1 MPVPAEFILPQA
13 LFVEKNAALWYNN
26 GITCK
31 YGGVGLKRNK
41 LLYVLFIVLLCIIF
55 AACGKSQPAPEA
67 TPVPTAAP
75 TPQPTPEPT
84 PYISPDADKIKISEL
99 MVKNDATLLDSDGEF
114 SDWFELVNT
123 SDSPVSLAG
132 WRVSDGEDKSVWSFP
147 DVTIDA
153 GGYLLVFASSKE
165 SAGTELHASFSL
177 SEDETLYLYA
187 PENYLA
193 DSAPNVST
201 MADHSSVRCAD
212 GSFEDCIW
220 PTPGYSND
228 AEGYE
233 LFCAAHTATSP
244 LVINEVMVYN
254 DSYNRQ
260 PDGEYYD
267 WVELKNISEEP
278 IMLAE
283 YYLSDDKDNP
293 MLWRLPERY
302 LDPGALLV
310 VHCSGN
316 SDLSTSDTVHS
327 NFSLNSTSER
337 LYLTSAAQQRVTDYV
352 WLHDIFKDWTV
363 GRMDGQSGFFYLS
376 SPSPWSG
383 NRGNAYRYISDQP
396 VSLGED
402 GVYNDVTG
410 VSVELEGSGRI
421 FYTTDGSRPD
431 ESSAEYTEPI
441 TLDKTTVIRAI
452 NVQDGAAPSRA
463 ITLSYIINENHT
475 LPVLSLS
482 TDSPSTFSGIY
493 YGKRKYYEIPANI
506 SYFEDGSS
514 FNIDCGLKMKGW
526 TSLENP
532 KKSMGV
538 SFRGCYGD
546 DMLDYDIFGS
556 DVTEFSSL
564 SIRAGQDYPL
574 AIIRNELF
582 QELCLEMGDNVP
594 TQNSKYC
601 ILYLNGSYYGIYCL
615 KEDFSKQY
623 YASHKGV
630 NKSDVTMLKSPVA
643 LSSAVYQ
650 EVYQFCR
657 DNDMSLDENYDHICS
672 VLDIDNVVDWFLIEG
687 YTANSDVNG
696 NMRYF
701 KLNDGGKW
709 QIAFYDLDWT
719 FNYASNCFTN
729 ITDSNREVQVSQ
741 LINRLLTN
749 ARFRE
754 QLLSRYSELVS
765 TTLSNEHVLAKID
778 ELQAL
783 LEPEVQRE
791 RDQWGSDVDG
801 WHYRLDELRSFITNN
816 DYANYSANKLCSM
829 LGASAEQKMQ
839 YFGIG

>member
-1 MPVPAEFILPQA
+1 M
-13 LFVEKNAALWYNN
+13 
-26 GITCK
+26 
-31 YGGVGLKRNK
+31 KRNK
-41 LLYVLFIVLLCIIF
+41 LLSVLFIVLLCIIF

-132 WRVSDGEDKSVWSFP
+132 WRVSDGEDKSGWSFP

-201 MADHSSVRCAD
+201 MADHSSVRRAD

-228 AEGYE
+228 VDGYE

-267 WVELKNISEEP
+267 WVELKNVSEEP

-402 GVYNDVTG
+402 GIYNDVTG
-410 VSVELEGSGRI
+410 VSVALEGSSRI

-431 ESSAEYTEPI
+431 ESSSEYTEPI

-657 DNDMSLDENYDHICS
+657 ANDMSLDENYDHICS

-783 LEPEVQRE
+783 LEPEVPRE

-816 DYANYSANKLCSM
+816 DYANYSANKLCSL

>member
-1 MPVPAEFILPQA
+1 M
-13 LFVEKNAALWYNN
+13 
-26 GITCK
+26 
-31 YGGVGLKRNK
+31 KRNK
-41 LLYVLFIVLLCIIF
+41 LLSVLFIVLLCIIF
-55 AACGKSQPAPEA
+55 AACGKSQPAPAA
-67 TPVPTAAP
+67 TPVSTAAP

-132 WRVSDGEDKSVWSFP
+132 WRVSDGEDKSGWSFP

-201 MADHSSVRCAD
+201 MADHSSVRRAD

-267 WVELKNISEEP
+267 WVELKNVSEEP

-402 GVYNDVTG
+402 GIYNDVTS

-493 YGKRKYYEIPANI
+493 YNKRKYYEIPANI

-783 LEPEVQRE
+783 LEPEVPRE

-829 LGASAEQKMQ
+829 LGASSEQKMQ

>member
-1 MPVPAEFILPQA
+1 M
-13 LFVEKNAALWYNN
+13 
-26 GITCK
+26 
-31 YGGVGLKRNK
+31 KRNK
-41 LLYVLFIVLLCIIF
+41 LLSVLFIVLLCIIF

-132 WRVSDGEDKSVWSFP
+132 WRVSDGEDKSGWSFP

-201 MADHSSVRCAD
+201 MADHSSVRRAD

-267 WVELKNISEEP
+267 WVELKNVSEEP

-293 MLWRLPERY
+293 MLWRMPERY

-402 GVYNDVTG
+402 GIYNDVTS

-493 YGKRKYYEIPANI
+493 YNKRKYYEIPANI

-650 EVYQFCR
+650 EVFQFCR

-783 LEPEVQRE
+783 LEPEVPRE

-839 YFGIG
+839 YFGIS

>member
-1 MPVPAEFILPQA
+1 M
-13 LFVEKNAALWYNN
+13 
-26 GITCK
+26 
-31 YGGVGLKRNK
+31 KRNK
-41 LLYVLFIVLLCIIF
+41 LLSVLFIVLLCIIF

-114 SDWFELVNT
+114 YDWFELVNT

-132 WRVSDGEDKSVWSFP
+132 WRVSDGEDKSGWSFP

-201 MADHSSVRCAD
+201 MSDHSSVRRAD

-267 WVELKNISEEP
+267 WVELKNVSEEP

-402 GVYNDVTG
+402 GIYNDVTS

-463 ITLSYIINENHT
+463 VTLSYIINENHT

-493 YGKRKYYEIPANI
+493 YNKRKYYEIPANI

-623 YASHKGV
+623 YASHNGV
-630 NKSDVTMLKSPVA
+630 KKDDVTMLKSPVA

-783 LEPEVQRE
+783 LEPEVPRE

>member
-1 MPVPAEFILPQA
+1 M
-13 LFVEKNAALWYNN
+13 
-26 GITCK
+26 
-31 YGGVGLKRNK
+31 KRNK
-41 LLYVLFIVLLCIIF
+41 LLSVLFIVLLCIIF
-55 AACGKSQPAPEA
+55 AACGKSQSAPEA

-132 WRVSDGEDKSVWSFP
+132 WRVSDGEDKSGWSFP

-201 MADHSSVRCAD
+201 MADHSSVRRAD

-228 AEGYE
+228 ADGYE
-233 LFCAAHTATSP
+233 LFCAAHTASSP

-267 WVELKNISEEP
+267 WVELKNVSEEP

-402 GVYNDVTG
+402 GIYNDVTS

-493 YGKRKYYEIPANI
+493 YNKRKYYEIPANI

-783 LEPEVQRE
+783 LEPEVPRE

-839 YFGIG
+839 YFGIS

>member
-1 MPVPAEFILPQA
+1 M
-13 LFVEKNAALWYNN
+13 
-26 GITCK
+26 
-31 YGGVGLKRNK
+31 KRNK
-41 LLYVLFIVLLCIIF
+41 LLSVLFIVLLCIIF

-132 WRVSDGEDKSVWSFP
+132 WRVSDGEDKSGWSFP

-165 SAGTELHASFSL
+165 STGTELHASFSL

-201 MADHSSVRCAD
+201 MADHSSVRRAD

-267 WVELKNISEEP
+267 WVELKNVSEEP

-402 GVYNDVTG
+402 GIYNDVTS

-493 YGKRKYYEIPANI
+493 YNKRKYYEIPANI

-623 YASHKGV
+623 YASHNGV
-630 NKSDVTMLKSPVA
+630 KKDDVTMLKSPVA
-643 LSSAVYQ
+643 LNSGVYQ
-650 EVYQFCR
+650 EVFQFCR
-657 DNDMSLDENYDHICS
+657 DNDMTLDENYDHICS

-783 LEPEVQRE
+783 LEPEVPRE

>member
-1 MPVPAEFILPQA
+1 M
-13 LFVEKNAALWYNN
+13 
-26 GITCK
+26 
-31 YGGVGLKRNK
+31 KRNK
-41 LLYVLFIVLLCIIF
+41 LLSVLFIVLLCIIF
-55 AACGKSQPAPEA
+55 AACGKSQPAPAA

-132 WRVSDGEDKSVWSFP
+132 WRVSDGEDKSGWSFP

-201 MADHSSVRCAD
+201 MADHSSVRRAD

-267 WVELKNISEEP
+267 WVELKNVSEEP

-402 GVYNDVTG
+402 GIYNDVTS

-493 YGKRKYYEIPANI
+493 YNKRKYYEIPANI

-623 YASHKGV
+623 YASHNGV
-630 NKSDVTMLKSPVA
+630 KKDDVTMLKSPVA
-643 LSSAVYQ
+643 LNSEVYQ
-650 EVYQFCR
+650 EVFQFCR

-783 LEPEVQRE
+783 LEPEVPRE

-839 YFGIG
+839 YFGIS

>member
-1 MPVPAEFILPQA
+1 M
-13 LFVEKNAALWYNN
+13 
-26 GITCK
+26 
-31 YGGVGLKRNK
+31 KRNK
-41 LLYVLFIVLLCIIF
+41 LLSVLFIVLLCIIF

-132 WRVSDGEDKSVWSFP
+132 WRVSDGEDKSGWSFP

-201 MADHSSVRCAD
+201 MADHSSVRRAD
-212 GSFEDCIW
+212 GSFEDCTW

-228 AEGYE
+228 ADGYE
-233 LFCAAHTATSP
+233 LFCAAHTASSP

-267 WVELKNISEEP
+267 WVELKNVSEEP

-402 GVYNDVTG
+402 GIYNDVTS

-493 YGKRKYYEIPANI
+493 YNKRKYYEIPANI

-643 LSSAVYQ
+643 LSSEVYQ
-650 EVYQFCR
+650 EVFQFCR

-783 LEPEVQRE
+783 LEPEVPRE

-829 LGASAEQKMQ
+829 LGASSEQKMQ

>member
-1 MPVPAEFILPQA
+1 M
-13 LFVEKNAALWYNN
+13 
-26 GITCK
+26 
-31 YGGVGLKRNK
+31 KRNK
-41 LLYVLFIVLLCIIF
+41 LLSVLFIVLLCIIF

-67 TPVPTAAP
+67 MPVPTAAP

-132 WRVSDGEDKSVWSFP
+132 WRVSDGEDKSGWSFP

-165 SAGTELHASFSL
+165 STGTELHASFSL

-201 MADHSSVRCAD
+201 MADHSSVRRAD

-267 WVELKNISEEP
+267 WVELKNVSEEP

-402 GVYNDVTG
+402 GIYNDVTS

-623 YASHKGV
+623 YASHNGV
-630 NKSDVTMLKSPVA
+630 KKDDVTMLKSPVA
-643 LSSAVYQ
+643 LNSEVYQ
-650 EVYQFCR
+650 EVFQFCR
-657 DNDMSLDENYDHICS
+657 DNDMTLDENYDHICS

-783 LEPEVQRE
+783 LEPEVPRE

>member
-1 MPVPAEFILPQA
+1 M
-13 LFVEKNAALWYNN
+13 
-26 GITCK
+26 
-31 YGGVGLKRNK
+31 KRNK
-41 LLYVLFIVLLCIIF
+41 LLYVLFIVLLCVSL

-132 WRVSDGEDKSVWSFP
+132 WRISDGEDKSGWSFP

-201 MADHSSVRCAD
+201 MADHSSVRRAD

-267 WVELKNISEEP
+267 WVELKNVSEEP

-402 GVYNDVTG
+402 GIYNDVTS

-493 YGKRKYYEIPANI
+493 YNKRKYYEIPANI

>member
-1 MPVPAEFILPQA
+1 M
-13 LFVEKNAALWYNN
+13 
-26 GITCK
+26 
-31 YGGVGLKRNK
+31 KRNK
-41 LLYVLFIVLLCIIF
+41 LLSVLFIVLLCIIF
-55 AACGKSQPAPEA
+55 AACGKSQPAPAA

-132 WRVSDGEDKSVWSFP
+132 WRVSDGEDKSGWSFP

-201 MADHSSVRCAD
+201 MADHSSVRRAD

-267 WVELKNISEEP
+267 WVELKNVSEEP

-337 LYLTSAAQQRVTDYV
+337 LYLTSSAQQRVTDYV

-402 GVYNDVTG
+402 GIYNDVTS

-783 LEPEVQRE
+783 LEPEVPRE

>member
-1 MPVPAEFILPQA
+1 M
-13 LFVEKNAALWYNN
+13 
-26 GITCK
+26 
-31 YGGVGLKRNK
+31 KRDK
-41 LLYVLFIVLLCIIF
+41 LLSVLFIVLLCIIF

-132 WRVSDGEDKSVWSFP
+132 WRVSDGEDKSGWSFP

-165 SAGTELHASFSL
+165 STGTELHASFSL

-201 MADHSSVRCAD
+201 MADHSSVRRAD

-228 AEGYE
+228 ADGYE

-267 WVELKNISEEP
+267 WVELKNVSEEP

-302 LDPGALLV
+302 LDPDALLV

-363 GRMDGQSGFFYLS
+363 GRMGGQSGFFYLS

-402 GVYNDVTG
+402 GIYNNVTS

-441 TLDKTTVIRAI
+441 TLDRTTVIRAI

-623 YASHKGV
+623 YASHNGV
-630 NKSDVTMLKSPVA
+630 KKDDVTMLKSPVA
-643 LSSAVYQ
+643 LNSEVYQ
-650 EVYQFCR
+650 EVFQFCR

-783 LEPEVQRE
+783 LEPEVPRE

>member
-1 MPVPAEFILPQA
+1 M
-13 LFVEKNAALWYNN
+13 
-26 GITCK
+26 
-31 YGGVGLKRNK
+31 KRNK
-41 LLYVLFIVLLCIIF
+41 LLSVLFIVLLCIIF

-132 WRVSDGEDKSVWSFP
+132 WRVSDGEDKSGWSFP

-153 GGYLLVFASSKE
+153 GSYLLVFASSKE

-201 MADHSSVRCAD
+201 MADHSSVRRAD

-228 AEGYE
+228 ADGYE
-233 LFCAAHTATSP
+233 LFCAAHTAASP

-267 WVELKNISEEP
+267 WVELKNVSEEP

-402 GVYNDVTG
+402 GIYNDVTS

-431 ESSAEYTEPI
+431 ESSAEYTGPI

-623 YASHKGV
+623 YASHNGV
-630 NKSDVTMLKSPVA
+630 KKDDVTMLKSPVA

-650 EVYQFCR
+650 EVFQFCR

-749 ARFRE
+749 AHFRE
-754 QLLSRYSELVS
+754 QLLSRYSELVG

-783 LEPEVQRE
+783 LEPEVPRE

-839 YFGIG
+839 YFGIS

>member
-1 MPVPAEFILPQA
+1 M
-13 LFVEKNAALWYNN
+13 
-26 GITCK
+26 
-31 YGGVGLKRNK
+31 KRNK
-41 LLYVLFIVLLCIIF
+41 LLSVLFIVLLCIIF
-55 AACGKSQPAPEA
+55 AACGKSQPAPAA

-132 WRVSDGEDKSVWSFP
+132 WRVSDGEDKSGWSFP

-201 MADHSSVRCAD
+201 MADHSSVRRAD

-228 AEGYE
+228 ADGYE
-233 LFCAAHTATSP
+233 LFCAAHTASSP

-260 PDGEYYD
+260 PNGEYYD
-267 WVELKNISEEP
+267 WVELKNVSEEP

-402 GVYNDVTG
+402 GIYNDVTS

-493 YGKRKYYEIPANI
+493 YNKRKYYEIPANI

-783 LEPEVQRE
+783 LEPEVPRE

-839 YFGIG
+839 YFGIS

>member
-1 MPVPAEFILPQA
+1 M
-13 LFVEKNAALWYNN
+13 
-26 GITCK
+26 
-31 YGGVGLKRNK
+31 KRNK
-41 LLYVLFIVLLCIIF
+41 LLSVLFIVLLCIIF

-132 WRVSDGEDKSVWSFP
+132 WRVSDSEDKSGWSFP

-201 MADHSSVRCAD
+201 KADHSSVRCAD

-233 LFCAAHTATSP
+233 LFCAAHAAASP

-267 WVELKNISEEP
+267 WVELKNVSEEP

-293 MLWRLPERY
+293 MLWQLPERY

-402 GVYNDVTG
+402 GIYNDVTG

-630 NKSDVTMLKSPVA
+630 KKSDVTMLKSPVA

-783 LEPEVQRE
+783 LEPEVPRE

-816 DYANYSANKLCSM
+816 DYANYSANKLCSL

>member
-1 MPVPAEFILPQA
+1 M
-13 LFVEKNAALWYNN
+13 
-26 GITCK
+26 
-31 YGGVGLKRNK
+31 KRNK
-41 LLYVLFIVLLCIIF
+41 LLSVLFIVLLCIIF

-132 WRVSDGEDKSVWSFP
+132 WRVSDGEDKSGWSFP

-201 MADHSSVRCAD
+201 MADHSSVRRAD

-267 WVELKNISEEP
+267 WVELKNVSEEP

-327 NFSLNSTSER
+327 NFSLNSSSER

-402 GVYNDVTG
+402 GVYNDVTS

-493 YGKRKYYEIPANI
+493 YNKRKYYEIPANI

-643 LSSAVYQ
+643 LSSPVYQ
-650 EVYQFCR
+650 EVFQFCR

-687 YTANSDVNG
+687 YIANSDVNG

-783 LEPEVQRE
+783 LEPEVPRE

-839 YFGIG
+839 YFGIS

>member
-1 MPVPAEFILPQA
+1 M
-13 LFVEKNAALWYNN
+13 
-26 GITCK
+26 
-31 YGGVGLKRNK
+31 KRNK
-41 LLYVLFIVLLCIIF
+41 LLSVLFIVLLCIIF

-267 WVELKNISEEP
+267 WVELKNVSEEP

-402 GVYNDVTG
+402 GVYNDVTS

-623 YASHKGV
+623 YASHNGV
-630 NKSDVTMLKSPVA
+630 KKSDVTMLKSPVA

-650 EVYQFCR
+650 EVFQFCR

-783 LEPEVQRE
+783 LEPEVPRE

>member
-1 MPVPAEFILPQA
+1 M
-13 LFVEKNAALWYNN
+13 
-26 GITCK
+26 
-31 YGGVGLKRNK
+31 KRNK
-41 LLYVLFIVLLCIIF
+41 LLSVLFIVLLCIIF

-75 TPQPTPEPT
+75 TPQLTPEPT

-132 WRVSDGEDKSVWSFP
+132 WRVSDGEDKSGWSFP

-201 MADHSSVRCAD
+201 MADHSSVRRAD

-267 WVELKNISEEP
+267 WVELKNVSEEP

-283 YYLSDDKDNP
+283 YYLSDDNDNP

-402 GVYNDVTG
+402 GIYNDVTS

-431 ESSAEYTEPI
+431 ESSSEYTEPI

-623 YASHKGV
+623 YASHNGV
-630 NKSDVTMLKSPVA
+630 KKDDVTMLKSPVA
-643 LSSAVYQ
+643 LNSEVYQ
-650 EVYQFCR
+650 EVFQFCR

-754 QLLSRYSELVS
+754 QLLSRYSELVG

-783 LEPEVQRE
+783 LEPEVPRE

-801 WHYRLDELRSFITNN
+801 WHYRLDELRSFITDN

-839 YFGIG
+839 YFGIS

>member
-1 MPVPAEFILPQA
+1 M
-13 LFVEKNAALWYNN
+13 
-26 GITCK
+26 
-31 YGGVGLKRNK
+31 KRNK
-41 LLYVLFIVLLCIIF
+41 LLSVLFIVLLCIIF

-132 WRVSDGEDKSVWSFP
+132 WRVSDGEDKSGWSFP

-153 GGYLLVFASSKE
+153 GSYLLVFASSKE

-201 MADHSSVRCAD
+201 MADHSSVRRAD

-267 WVELKNISEEP
+267 WVELKNVSEEP

-283 YYLSDDKDNP
+283 YYLSDDKDDL

-352 WLHDIFKDWTV
+352 WLHDIFKDWSV
-363 GRMDGQSGFFYLS
+363 GRIDGQNGFFYLS
-376 SPSPWSG
+376 SPTPWSG

-402 GVYNDVTG
+402 GVYNDMTS

-623 YASHKGV
+623 YASHNGV
-630 NKSDVTMLKSPVA
+630 KKDDVTMLKSPVA
-643 LSSAVYQ
+643 LNSGVYQ
-650 EVYQFCR
+650 EVFQFCR

-783 LEPEVQRE
+783 LEPEVPRE

-801 WHYRLDELRSFITNN
+801 WHYRLDELRSFITDN

>member
-1 MPVPAEFILPQA
+1 M
-13 LFVEKNAALWYNN
+13 
-26 GITCK
+26 
-31 YGGVGLKRNK
+31 KRNK
-41 LLYVLFIVLLCIIF
+41 LLSVLFIVLLCIIF

-132 WRVSDGEDKSVWSFP
+132 WRVSDGEDKSGWSFP

-153 GGYLLVFASSKE
+153 GGYLLVFSSSKE

-201 MADHSSVRCAD
+201 MADHSSVRRAD

-228 AEGYE
+228 ADGYE

-267 WVELKNISEEP
+267 WVELKNVSEEP

-337 LYLTSAAQQRVTDYV
+337 LYLTSAAQQHVTDYV

-402 GVYNDVTG
+402 GIYNDVTS

-452 NVQDGAAPSRA
+452 NVQDGAAPSRT

-623 YASHKGV
+623 YASHNGV
-630 NKSDVTMLKSPVA
+630 KKDDVTMLKSPVA
-643 LSSAVYQ
+643 LNSEVYQ
-650 EVYQFCR
+650 EVFQFCR

-783 LEPEVQRE
+783 LEPEVPRE

>member
-1 MPVPAEFILPQA
+1 M
-13 LFVEKNAALWYNN
+13 
-26 GITCK
+26 
-31 YGGVGLKRNK
+31 KRNK
-41 LLYVLFIVLLCIIF
+41 LLSILVIVLLCLIL
-55 AACGKSQPAPEA
+55 AACGKSQPAPAA

-99 MVKNDATLLDSDGEF
+99 MVKNNATLLDSDGEF

-132 WRVSDGEDKSVWSFP
+132 WRVSDGEDKSGWSFP

-165 SAGTELHASFSL
+165 STGTELHASFSL

-201 MADHSSVRCAD
+201 MDDHSSVRRAD

-233 LFCAAHTATSP
+233 LFCAAHTASSP

-260 PDGEYYD
+260 PNGEYYD
-267 WVELKNISEEP
+267 WVELKNVSEEP

-283 YYLSDDKDNP
+283 YYLSDDKDDL

-327 NFSLNSTSER
+327 NFSLNSSSER

-402 GVYNDVTG
+402 GIYNDVTS

-431 ESSAEYTEPI
+431 ESSAEYAEPI

-623 YASHKGV
+623 YASHNGV
-630 NKSDVTMLKSPVA
+630 KKDDVTMLKSPVA
-643 LSSAVYQ
+643 LNSGVYQ
-650 EVYQFCR
+650 EVFQFCR

-754 QLLSRYSELVS
+754 QLLSRYSELVG

-783 LEPEVQRE
+783 LEPEVPRE

-801 WHYRLDELRSFITNN
+801 WHYRLDELRSFITDN

>member
-1 MPVPAEFILPQA
+1 M
-13 LFVEKNAALWYNN
+13 
-26 GITCK
+26 
-31 YGGVGLKRNK
+31 KRNK
-41 LLYVLFIVLLCIIF
+41 LLSVLFIVLLCIIF

-132 WRVSDGEDKSVWSFP
+132 WRVSDGEDKSGWSFP

-165 SAGTELHASFSL
+165 STGTELHASFSL

-201 MADHSSVRCAD
+201 MADHSSVRRAD

-267 WVELKNISEEP
+267 WVELKNVSEEP

-402 GVYNDVTG
+402 GIYNDVTS

-493 YGKRKYYEIPANI
+493 YNKRKYYEIPANI

-623 YASHKGV
+623 YASHNGV
-630 NKSDVTMLKSPVA
+630 KKDDVTMLKSPVA
-643 LSSAVYQ
+643 LNSEVYQ
-650 EVYQFCR
+650 EVFQFCR

-783 LEPEVQRE
+783 LEPEVPRE

-839 YFGIG
+839 YFGIS

>member
-1 MPVPAEFILPQA
+1 M
-13 LFVEKNAALWYNN
+13 
-26 GITCK
+26 
-31 YGGVGLKRNK
+31 KRNK
-41 LLYVLFIVLLCIIF
+41 LLSVLFIVLLCIIF
-55 AACGKSQPAPEA
+55 AACGKSQPAPA
-67 TPVPTAAP
+67 DTPVPTAAP

-132 WRVSDGEDKSVWSFP
+132 WRVSDGEDKSGWSFP

-165 SAGTELHASFSL
+165 STGTELHASFSL

-201 MADHSSVRCAD
+201 MADHSSVRRAD

-233 LFCAAHTATSP
+233 LFCAAHTASSP

-267 WVELKNISEEP
+267 WVELKNVSEEP

-337 LYLTSAAQQRVTDYV
+337 LYLTSAAQQCVTDYV

-402 GVYNDVTG
+402 GIYNDVTS
-410 VSVELEGSGRI
+410 VKVELEGSGRI

-506 SYFEDGSS
+506 SYFEDGGS

-657 DNDMSLDENYDHICS
+657 DNDMTLDENYDHICS

-783 LEPEVQRE
+783 LEPEVPRE

-801 WHYRLDELRSFITNN
+801 WHYRLDELRSFITDN

>member
-1 MPVPAEFILPQA
+1 M
-13 LFVEKNAALWYNN
+13 
-26 GITCK
+26 
-31 YGGVGLKRNK
+31 KRNK
-41 LLYVLFIVLLCIIF
+41 LLSVLFIVLLCIIF

-132 WRVSDGEDKSVWSFP
+132 WRVSDGEDKSGWSFP

-165 SAGTELHASFSL
+165 STGTELHASFSL

-201 MADHSSVRCAD
+201 MADHSSVRRAD

-267 WVELKNISEEP
+267 WVELKNVSEEP

-402 GVYNDVTG
+402 GIYNDVTS

-493 YGKRKYYEIPANI
+493 YNKRKYYEIPANI

-623 YASHKGV
+623 YASHNGV
-630 NKSDVTMLKSPVA
+630 KKDDVTMLKSPVA
-643 LSSAVYQ
+643 LNSEVYQ
-650 EVYQFCR
+650 EVFQFCR

-783 LEPEVQRE
+783 LEPEVPRE

>member
-1 MPVPAEFILPQA
+1 M
-13 LFVEKNAALWYNN
+13 
-26 GITCK
+26 
-31 YGGVGLKRNK
+31 KRNK
-41 LLYVLFIVLLCIIF
+41 LLSVLFIVLLCIIF

-132 WRVSDGEDKSVWSFP
+132 WRVSDGEDKSGWSFP

-165 SAGTELHASFSL
+165 STGTELHASFSL

-201 MADHSSVRCAD
+201 MADHSSVRRAD

-267 WVELKNISEEP
+267 WVELKNVSEEP

-402 GVYNDVTG
+402 GIYNDVTS

-623 YASHKGV
+623 YASHNSVK
-630 NKSDVTMLKSPVA
+630 KDDVTMLKSPVA
-643 LSSAVYQ
+643 LNSEVYQ
-650 EVYQFCR
+650 EVFQFCR

-783 LEPEVQRE
+783 LEPEVPRE

>member
-1 MPVPAEFILPQA
+1 M
-13 LFVEKNAALWYNN
+13 
-26 GITCK
+26 
-31 YGGVGLKRNK
+31 KRNK

-132 WRVSDGEDKSVWSFP
+132 WRVSDGEDKSGWSFP

-201 MADHSSVRCAD
+201 MADHSSVRRAD
-212 GSFEDCIW
+212 GSFEDCTW

-267 WVELKNISEEP
+267 WVELKNVSEEP

-293 MLWRLPERY
+293 MLWQLPERY

-402 GVYNDVTG
+402 GIYNDVTG

-493 YGKRKYYEIPANI
+493 YNKRKYYEIPANI

-650 EVYQFCR
+650 EVFQFCR

-783 LEPEVQRE
+783 LEPEVPRE

>member
-1 MPVPAEFILPQA
+1 M
-13 LFVEKNAALWYNN
+13 
-26 GITCK
+26 
-31 YGGVGLKRNK
+31 KRNK
-41 LLYVLFIVLLCIIF
+41 LLSVLFIVLLCIIF

-132 WRVSDGEDKSVWSFP
+132 WRVSDGEDKSGWSFP

-201 MADHSSVRCAD
+201 MADHSSVRRAD

-228 AEGYE
+228 VDGYE

-267 WVELKNISEEP
+267 WVELKNVSEEP

-402 GVYNDVTG
+402 GIYNDVTG

-783 LEPEVQRE
+783 LEPEVPRE

>member
-1 MPVPAEFILPQA
+1 M
-13 LFVEKNAALWYNN
+13 
-26 GITCK
+26 
-31 YGGVGLKRNK
+31 KRNK
-41 LLYVLFIVLLCIIF
+41 LLSVLFIVLLCIIF
-55 AACGKSQPAPEA
+55 AACGKSQPTPEA

-132 WRVSDGEDKSVWSFP
+132 WRVSDGEDKSGWSFP

-201 MADHSSVRCAD
+201 MADHSSVRRAD

-267 WVELKNISEEP
+267 WVELKNVSEEP

-402 GVYNDVTG
+402 GIYNDVTS

-493 YGKRKYYEIPANI
+493 YNKRKYYEIPANI

-556 DVTEFSSL
+556 NVTEFSSL

-623 YASHKGV
+623 YASHNGV
-630 NKSDVTMLKSPVA
+630 KKDDVTMLKSPVA
-643 LSSAVYQ
+643 LNSGVYQ
-650 EVYQFCR
+650 EVFQFCR
-657 DNDMSLDENYDHICS
+657 DNDMTLDENYDHICS

-783 LEPEVQRE
+783 LEPEVPRE

-839 YFGIG
+839 YFGIS

>member
-1 MPVPAEFILPQA
+1 M
-13 LFVEKNAALWYNN
+13 
-26 GITCK
+26 
-31 YGGVGLKRNK
+31 KRNK
-41 LLYVLFIVLLCIIF
+41 LLSVLFIVLLCIIF

-132 WRVSDGEDKSVWSFP
+132 WRVSDGEDKSGWSFP

-165 SAGTELHASFSL
+165 STGTELHASFSL

-267 WVELKNISEEP
+267 WVELKNVSEEP

-402 GVYNDVTG
+402 GIYNDVTS
-410 VSVELEGSGRI
+410 VKVELEGSGRI

-623 YASHKGV
+623 YASHNGV
-630 NKSDVTMLKSPVA
+630 KKDDVTMLKSPVA
-643 LSSAVYQ
+643 LNSEVYQ
-650 EVYQFCR
+650 EVFQFCR

-783 LEPEVQRE
+783 LEPEVPRE

-839 YFGIG
+839 YFGIS

>member
-1 MPVPAEFILPQA
+1 M
-13 LFVEKNAALWYNN
+13 
-26 GITCK
+26 
-31 YGGVGLKRNK
+31 KRNK
-41 LLYVLFIVLLCIIF
+41 LLSVLFIVLLCIIF

-132 WRVSDGEDKSVWSFP
+132 WRVSDGEDKSGWSFP

-165 SAGTELHASFSL
+165 STGTELHASFSL

-201 MADHSSVRCAD
+201 MADHSSVRRAD

-267 WVELKNISEEP
+267 WVELKNVSEEP

-402 GVYNDVTG
+402 GIYNDVTS

-493 YGKRKYYEIPANI
+493 YNKRKYYEIPANI

-623 YASHKGV
+623 YASHNGV
-630 NKSDVTMLKSPVA
+630 KKDDVTMLKSPVA

-729 ITDSNREVQVSQ
+729 IPDSNREVQVSQ

-783 LEPEVQRE
+783 LEPEVPRE

>member
-1 MPVPAEFILPQA
+1 M
-13 LFVEKNAALWYNN
+13 
-26 GITCK
+26 
-31 YGGVGLKRNK
+31 KRNK
-41 LLYVLFIVLLCIIF
+41 LLSVLFIVLLCIIF

-132 WRVSDGEDKSVWSFP
+132 WRVSDGEDKSGWSFP

-201 MADHSSVRCAD
+201 MADHSSVRRAD

-228 AEGYE
+228 VEGYE
-233 LFCAAHTATSP
+233 LFCAAHTASSP

-267 WVELKNISEEP
+267 WVELKNVSEEP

-383 NRGNAYRYISDQP
+383 NRGNVYRYISDQP

-402 GVYNDVTG
+402 GIYNDVTS

-493 YGKRKYYEIPANI
+493 YNKRKYYEIPANI

-643 LSSAVYQ
+643 LNSEVYQ
-650 EVYQFCR
+650 EVFQFCR

-749 ARFRE
+749 VRFRE

-783 LEPEVQRE
+783 LEPEVPRE

-829 LGASAEQKMQ
+829 LGASSEQKMQ

>member
-1 MPVPAEFILPQA
+1 M
-13 LFVEKNAALWYNN
+13 
-26 GITCK
+26 
-31 YGGVGLKRNK
+31 KRNK
-41 LLYVLFIVLLCIIF
+41 LLSVLFIVLLCIIF

-201 MADHSSVRCAD
+201 MADHSSVRRAD

-233 LFCAAHTATSP
+233 LFCAAHAAASP

-267 WVELKNISEEP
+267 WVELKNVSEEP

-402 GVYNDVTG
+402 GIYNDVTS

-441 TLDKTTVIRAI
+441 TLAKTTVIRAI

-643 LSSAVYQ
+643 LNSEVYQ

-754 QLLSRYSELVS
+754 QRLSRYSELVS

-778 ELQAL
+778 ELQVL
-783 LEPEVQRE
+783 LEPEVPRE

-816 DYANYSANKLCSM
+816 DYANYSANKLCSL

>member
-1 MPVPAEFILPQA
+1 M
-13 LFVEKNAALWYNN
+13 
-26 GITCK
+26 
-31 YGGVGLKRNK
+31 KRNK
-41 LLYVLFIVLLCIIF
+41 LLSVLFIVLLCIIF

-132 WRVSDGEDKSVWSFP
+132 WRVSDGEDKSGWSFP

-201 MADHSSVRCAD
+201 MADHSSVRRAD

-267 WVELKNISEEP
+267 WVELKNVSEEP

-402 GVYNDVTG
+402 GIYNDVTS

-493 YGKRKYYEIPANI
+493 YNKRKYYEIPANI

-783 LEPEVQRE
+783 LEPEVPRE

>member
-1 MPVPAEFILPQA
+1 M
-13 LFVEKNAALWYNN
+13 
-26 GITCK
+26 
-31 YGGVGLKRNK
+31 KRNK
-41 LLYVLFIVLLCIIF
+41 LLYVLFIVLLCVSL

-132 WRVSDGEDKSVWSFP
+132 WRVSDGEDKSGWSFP

-233 LFCAAHTATSP
+233 LFCAAHAAASP

-267 WVELKNISEEP
+267 WVELKNVSEEP

-293 MLWRLPERY
+293 MLWQLPERY

-402 GVYNDVTG
+402 GIYNDVTS

-783 LEPEVQRE
+783 LEPEVPRE

-816 DYANYSANKLCSM
+816 DYANYSANKLCSL

>member
-1 MPVPAEFILPQA
+1 M
-13 LFVEKNAALWYNN
+13 
-26 GITCK
+26 
-31 YGGVGLKRNK
+31 KRNK
-41 LLYVLFIVLLCIIF
+41 LLSVLFIVLLCIIF

-132 WRVSDGEDKSVWSFP
+132 WRVSDGEDKSGWSFP

-201 MADHSSVRCAD
+201 MADHSSVRRAD

-267 WVELKNISEEP
+267 WVELKNVSEEP

-402 GVYNDVTG
+402 GIYNDVTS

-493 YGKRKYYEIPANI
+493 YNKRKYYEIPANI

-623 YASHKGV
+623 YASHNGV
-630 NKSDVTMLKSPVA
+630 KKDDVTMLKSPVA
-643 LSSAVYQ
+643 LNSEVYQ
-650 EVYQFCR
+650 EGFQFCR

-783 LEPEVQRE
+783 LEPEVPRE

-839 YFGIG
+839 YFGIS

>member
-1 MPVPAEFILPQA
+1 M
-13 LFVEKNAALWYNN
+13 
-26 GITCK
+26 
-31 YGGVGLKRNK
+31 KRNK
-41 LLYVLFIVLLCIIF
+41 LLYVLFIVLLCVSL

-132 WRVSDGEDKSVWSFP
+132 WRVSDGEDKSGWSFP

-165 SAGTELHASFSL
+165 STGTELHASFSL

-201 MADHSSVRCAD
+201 MADHSSVRRAD

-228 AEGYE
+228 ADGYE

-267 WVELKNISEEP
+267 WVELKNVSEEP

-402 GVYNDVTG
+402 GVYNDVTS

-421 FYTTDGSRPD
+421 FYTTDGYRPD

-783 LEPEVQRE
+783 LEPEVPRE

-839 YFGIG
+839 YFGIS

>member
-1 MPVPAEFILPQA
+1 M
-13 LFVEKNAALWYNN
+13 
-26 GITCK
+26 
-31 YGGVGLKRNK
+31 KRNK
-41 LLYVLFIVLLCIIF
+41 LLSVLFIVLLCIIF

-132 WRVSDGEDKSVWSFP
+132 WRVSDGEDKSGWSFP

-193 DSAPNVST
+193 DSAPNVSA
-201 MADHSSVRCAD
+201 MADHSSVRRAD
-212 GSFEDCIW
+212 GSFEDCTW

-228 AEGYE
+228 ADGYE
-233 LFCAAHTATSP
+233 LFCAAHTASSP

-260 PDGEYYD
+260 PNGEYYD
-267 WVELKNISEEP
+267 WVELKNVSEEP

-402 GVYNDVTG
+402 GIYNDVTS

-493 YGKRKYYEIPANI
+493 YNKRKYYEIPANI

-657 DNDMSLDENYDHICS
+657 DNDMTLDENYDHICS

-783 LEPEVQRE
+783 LEPEVPRE

>member
-1 MPVPAEFILPQA
+1 M
-13 LFVEKNAALWYNN
+13 
-26 GITCK
+26 
-31 YGGVGLKRNK
+31 KRNK
-41 LLYVLFIVLLCIIF
+41 LLSVLFIVLLCIIF

-114 SDWFELVNT
+114 YDWFELVNT

-132 WRVSDGEDKSVWSFP
+132 WRVSDGEDKSGWSFP

-201 MADHSSVRCAD
+201 MSDHSSVRRAD

-267 WVELKNISEEP
+267 WVELKNVSEEP

-402 GVYNDVTG
+402 GIYNDVTS

-463 ITLSYIINENHT
+463 VTLSYIINENHT

-493 YGKRKYYEIPANI
+493 YNKRKYYEIPANI

-650 EVYQFCR
+650 EVFQFCR

-783 LEPEVQRE
+783 LEPEVPRE

-839 YFGIG
+839 YFGIS

>member
-1 MPVPAEFILPQA
+1 M
-13 LFVEKNAALWYNN
+13 
-26 GITCK
+26 
-31 YGGVGLKRNK
+31 KRNK
-41 LLYVLFIVLLCIIF
+41 LLSVLFIVLLCIIF

-132 WRVSDGEDKSVWSFP
+132 WRVSDGEDKSGWSFP

-165 SAGTELHASFSL
+165 STGTELHASFSL

-201 MADHSSVRCAD
+201 MADHSSVRRAD

-267 WVELKNISEEP
+267 WVELKNVSEEP

-402 GVYNDVTG
+402 GIYNDVTS

-493 YGKRKYYEIPANI
+493 YNKRKYYEIPANI

-623 YASHKGV
+623 YASHNGV
-630 NKSDVTMLKSPVA
+630 KKDDVTMLKSPVA
-643 LSSAVYQ
+643 LNSEVYQ
-650 EVYQFCR
+650 EVFQFCR

-783 LEPEVQRE
+783 LEPEVPRE

-829 LGASAEQKMQ
+829 LGASSEQKMQ